1 MVGHWLYIHTFL
13 FGDLGLNTVVVG
25 LYPSSRQLT
34 HRANKEV
41 ANAVLAHPS
50 FTDYSKGYNHL
61 GATSQTSF
69 CRLEK

>member
-1 MVGHWLYIHTFL
+1 MVGHWFYIHTFL

-25 LYPSSRQLT
+25 LYPWSRQLA

-41 ANAVLAHPS
+41 ANTVLAHPS

-69 CRLEK
+69 CHLEK